1 MFATIIVSFLFLNFS
16 YYNVHVSEY
25 LNIKIIIIT
34 RKKIGDTNEYS
45 LGVGEFL
52 LSF

>member
-25 LNIKIIIIT
+25 LNIKIIII
-34 RKKIGDTNEYS
+34 RKKIDNTNEYS